1 MLRIAVTDR
10 ERQYGVSAGPEE
22 TRPRDDERG
31 WHRMRIVNP
40 SFGQAVATG
49 EKIKGGAVDWRKDP
63 IVLFS
68 NSKPNA
74 RELLEGLK
82 AKLGGIRS
90 VDNIDFIW
98 KPSASQPASPELIDK
113 VAHKYRAALLALGD

>member
-1 MLRIAVTDR
+1 
-10 ERQYGVSAGPEE
+10 
-22 TRPRDDERG
+22 
-31 WHRMRIVNP
+31 MRIVNP

-49 EKIKGGAVDWRKDP
+49 EKTKAGAVDWRRDP

-82 AKLGGIRS
+82 GKMGGIRAT
-90 VDNIDFIW
+90 DNIDFVW
-98 KPSASQPASPELIDK
+98 KPSASQPASPELLDK